1 MINPHNVLKVLSD
14 LTSNK
19 VLCNTPSS
27 INNDEEHVASNLYKC
42 LESIL
47 ESIFYTF
54 ETENTLD
61 HDDEFD
67 DEDEE
72 NTLPSTFTD
81 KDLNPFKDTDFES
94 IDEHNLQNHFSLDF
108 MKHVVDYY
116 DEKDPI
122 TGKRKRKWETVKH
135 RFRRVPNPK
144 CIARFRKYIEAGGT
158 KKQKMDDV
166 DTYVYD
172 QFEHARHN
180 FLSVHDID
188 LRRWGLK
195 KARELHL
202 EDFQASEGWLYNF
215 KYRHGICSRRITK
228 LVTKKVVEN
237 QEEIN
242 QSAKHFVLETN
253 KVIEGYSPNQV
264 LNTDQIGIELE
275 PHGNRTLTYS
285 GEKSTLSSVRS
296 LGAATHSYTIQPT
309 ITMDGSVLNQLYMCL
324 KEPSGR
330 IGDNVKKNLFQAK
343 NIVLT
348 CSKSGKLTSSLVSYW
363 VNQCLFPNLRS
374 RTLLLVDSLPHQVRP
389 EIYKGLK
396 HFEYR
401 VIPPKTTSII
411 QPLDV
416 YYNRQ
421 HKKIIR
427 RIYDHVRLD
436 EININLSERNNL
448 IKLQSLVHSQ
458 MCSKVFQ
465 PMIKYAWFKSG
476 FLKYDPGP
484 FQNVKDIWFKFQTDK
499 CHEKYCLNGP
509 IIRCSWCQQELCFD
523 HFFLDYHYHQ
533 ND

>member
-1 MINPHNVLKVLSD
+1 MINPHNMLKVLSN

-19 VLCNTPSS
+19 ISRNSLSP
-27 INNDEEHVASNLYKC
+27 INNEEEHVASNLYKC

-47 ESIFYTF
+47 GSTSHTF

-61 HDDEFD
+61 HDDELF
-67 DEDEE
+67 DEDVE
-72 NTLPSTFTD
+72 NPLPLAFTD
-81 KDLNPFKDTDFES
+81 EDLDSIKDADYEL
-94 IDEHNLQNHFSLDF
+94 IDEFNLQNHFSLDY
-108 MKHVVDYY
+108 MKQVVDYY
-116 DEKDPI
+116 DERDPI
-122 TGKRKRKWETVKH
+122 TGKRKRKWQTVKH
-135 RFRRVPNPK
+135 RFQRVPNPK

-158 KKQKMDDV
+158 KKQKFDDV
-166 DTYVYD
+166 DIYVYD

-180 FLSVHDID
+180 FLSVHDVD

-202 EDFQASEGWLYNF
+202 KDFHASEGWLWNF
-215 KYRHGICSRRITK
+215 KFRHGICSRRITK

-242 QSAKHFVLETN
+242 ESAKHFVLETN
-253 KVIEGYSPNQV
+253 KIIEGYSPNQV

-275 PHGNRTLTYS
+275 PHSNRTLTYG
-285 GEKSTLSSVRS
+285 GEKSTWGSVRS

-309 ITMDGSVLNQLYMCL
+309 ITMDGSVLNTLYMCL

-330 IGDNVKKNLFQAK
+330 IGDNVKKNLFHAK

-348 CSKSGKLTSSLVSYW
+348 CSKSGKLTSSLVTYW
-363 VNQCLFPNLRS
+363 VNQCLVPNLRS
-374 RTLLLVDSLPHQVRP
+374 RTLLLLDSLPHQIHPKVY
-389 EIYKGLK
+389 EELK

-401 VIPPKTTSII
+401 VIPPKTTSMI

-421 HKKIIR
+421 HKKIVR
-427 RIYDHVRLD
+427 RIYDHIRLD
-436 EININLSERNNL
+436 EINVNLSERNNL

-458 MCSKVFQ
+458 MCSKAFQ

-476 FLKYDPGP
+476 FLQHNPGP
-484 FQNVKDIWFKFQTDK
+484 FQNVKDICFTFQTDK
-499 CHEKYCLNGP
+499 CHENSCLNGP
-509 IIRCSWCQQELCFD
+509 MIRCSWCQQELCFI
-523 HFFLDYHYHQ
+523 HFFNYHYHQ